1 MGQPQNGTI
10 AEPQNGKM
18 DFISTTKQDHE
29 HPPSIPHITANLIPL
44 SNILKFY
51 AQESYKQLTTAIENL
66 STNAD
71 EESDVKRKKYF
82 LDIIVSLRQDL
93 LKVYTLIKW
102 ASVSQDVSKFIDL
115 LNWFRLQDFQFDR
128 LTHQLAG
135 LSGFGGAKLPNFD
148 IETALEVFYK
158 KRPLL
163 PSHNYIQQPK
173 ISSRKI
179 LEVLKDLNLALMTKF
194 AMIDVP
200 TQFQFE
206 IKDGRAYID
215 VPKEFQV
222 RITMAN
228 DDLSTDNPFYMI
240 GFEFLFGIDQNET
253 LVTLGGNDSI
263 ATKLPTQSYVRL
275 EKIANRVLS
284 VLGLHG
290 LYELL
295 HKYAISF
302 KLYLVSKQIRGLL
315 NTLKWKNNLQIK
327 YAMGSSLII
336 VNYWSLHFLNSSWKS
351 FLEIGID
358 RKFNLTYRWFRNG
371 QYENSEIVEKIIRNR
386 GEDEEDEADEADG
399 SDDEDSLFKEE
410 NDLTSP
416 RDEDDPVQSV
426 HIESI
431 ISSFMIAHSASIM
444 KSIHKLLRT
453 RITGDIE
460 MVNSHRIMFS
470 ISPKKSAVLAIN
482 PLTGLFYFV
491 NPTPIQNRLL
501 KRINSPPSTASLMKQ
516 QQQQLQ
522 QKQQQQQVV
531 TENGFIESVVVV
543 LQQLMLETFTK
554 EVNNYLST
562 TEWIHNSIIK
572 LNEGE
577 VNNLLKSIDRNNTR
591 DQITVQFY
599 RRKHWP
605 STWFLIVMVNG
616 LSASTAWWV
625 ARIKS
630 VDASWVVSYLQNLVY
645 NPTLDYPFFK
655 NLGKSTFKKIINHV
669 ILDELR
675 ANGIEYHHVLSDE
688 EQSGGVDDTGKEMRS
703 ELAELGLAESMSNG
717 SNNVGENGS
726 NNSVT
731 VIYQSIIKLQN
742 TNLIPVENSSSH
754 FYLQVQLINQD
765 NTNKMN
771 LNLFGKLKNLSIKNS
786 PELAKFNLKIDHDKQ
801 NLEIATSVDLNL
813 IINES
818 LHRHNQKQGF
828 LNPIFNNLNNLNNL
842 LRIFDQL
849 NNNNIEILD
858 NAMDS
863 MVIRVNDIVDKLLI
877 QLPQNPKDAIQIST
891 VETKPWEIEII
902 IHFLNRY
909 LQLSKSTNIVG
920 VIHYLDEFDP
930 IYRAVKQVQS
940 LLNEQEGGG
949 ANGTSSSTNSKSDDL
964 KLSNG
969 LHKIYF
975 DAIFKN
981 LNLIQF
987 MFNLSSTVANSRK
1000 IHKDK
1005 ILISLSFKRNK
1016 FNRLNKDGNNSQN
1029 LIKVSLKN
1037 NLNSKNVK
1045 FKHLFELMFKS
1056 ISEMERNERDEI
1068 INLQENHLLIKLNYD
1083 FLISCNVIEEMM
1095 GRITKCFIQ
1104 YLTEESK

>member
-10 AEPQNGKM
+10 AESKNGKA
-18 DFISTTKQDHE
+18 DTVAVSKQDQE
-29 HPPSIPHITANLIPL
+29 QQPRSIPHITANLIPL

-51 AQESYKQLTTAIENL
+51 AQESYKQLSTAIENL
-66 STNAD
+66 STNVD

-82 LDIIVSLRQDL
+82 LDIIISLRQDL
-93 LKVYTLIKW
+93 LKLYTLIKW
-102 ASVSQDVSKFIDL
+102 ASVSQDVSKLIDL
-115 LNWFRLQDFQFDR
+115 LNWFRIQDFQFDH

-158 KRPLL
+158 KRPIL
-163 PSHNYIQQPK
+163 PSHNYLQQPK
-173 ISSRKI
+173 ISPHKV

-194 AMIDVP
+194 ALIDVP
-200 TQFQFE
+200 PQFQFE

-215 VPKEFQV
+215 VSKEFQV
-222 RITMAN
+222 CVTMAS

-240 GFEFLFGIDQNET
+240 DFKFLFGINQAET
-253 LVTLGGNDSI
+253 LVTFGENDSI
-263 ATKLPTQSYVRL
+263 VTRLPTESYTRL
-275 EKIANRVLS
+275 EKIANQVLS
-284 VLGLHG
+284 VSGLQG

-295 HKYAISF
+295 HKYSISF

-336 VNYWSLHFLNSSWKS
+336 VNYWTSHFLNSNWKS
-351 FLEIGID
+351 FIEIGID
-358 RKFNLTYRWFRNG
+358 RKFNLIYRWFRNG
-371 QYENSEIVEKIIRNR
+371 KYESEDVVKKIVQDREKDC
-386 GEDEEDEADEADG
+386 GEINEDT
-399 SDDEDSLFKEE
+399 DSLFKEQIDSVSS
-410 NDLTSP
+410 NDEEASA
-416 RDEDDPVQSV
+416 EEV

-431 ISSFMIAHSASIM
+431 ISSFMISHSAGIM
-444 KSIHKLLRT
+444 KMIFKLLRT
-453 RITGDIE
+453 RISGDIE
-460 MVNSHRIMFS
+460 MINSHRIMFS

-491 NPTPIQNRLL
+491 NPTPMQNRLL
-501 KRINSPPSTASLMKQ
+501 KRINSPPLSFSKQ
-516 QQQQLQ
+516 QQSQQ
-522 QKQQQQQVV
+522 
-531 TENGFIESVVVV
+531 TIPENSFVEGVVVV

-554 EVNNYLST
+554 EVNNYLFT

-572 LNEGE
+572 LNDGE
-577 VNNLLKSIDRNNTR
+577 INNLLKSIDKTNVR

-616 LSASTAWWV
+616 LTSSTAWWV

-630 VDASWVVSYLQNLVY
+630 VDANWVVSYLQNLIY
-645 NPTLDYPFFK
+645 NPRLDYEFFK

-675 ANGIEYHHVLSDE
+675 ANGIEYDNVLADE
-688 EQSGGVDDTGKEMRS
+688 EQAGDNDAAKEVRS
-703 ELAELGLAESMSNG
+703 ELDGLGLTSAVSSG
-717 SNNVGENGS
+717 SENGS
-726 NNSVT
+726 VNQVT
-731 VIYQSIIKLQN
+731 VIYKSIIKLQN
-742 TNLIPVENSSSH
+742 TNLIPIENSSSH
-754 FYLQVQLINQD
+754 FYLQVELINED

-786 PELAKFNLKIDHDKQ
+786 PEVAKFNLIIDHEKQ
-801 NLEIATSVDLNL
+801 NVEVATSVDLNS
-813 IINES
+813 IINENQQ
-818 LHRHNQKQGF
+818 HHHHQKQGF
-828 LNPIFNNLNNLNNL
+828 LNPIFDNLNKLNNL
-842 LRIFDQL
+842 LQILEQL
-849 NNNNIEILD
+849 NNHKVEILD
-858 NAMDS
+858 NSIDS
-863 MVIRVNDIVDKLLI
+863 VVVKVNEAVDKLLI
-877 QLPQNPKDAIQIST
+877 QLPQNPKDAIQISA
-891 VETKPWEIEII
+891 VNTKPWEIEII
-902 IHFLNRY
+902 IHFLNQY
-909 LQLSKSTNIVG
+909 LQVTKSTDIVG

-930 IYRAVKQVQS
+930 IYRAVKQVQK
-940 LLNEQEGGG
+940 LLNEQESGVS
-949 ANGTSSSTNSKSDDL
+949 TSGNAAADDL
-964 KLSNG
+964 KLNNG
-969 LHKIYF
+969 LNKICF

-981 LNLIQF
+981 LNSIQF
-987 MFNLSSTVANSRK
+987 MFNLSSTISNSRK
-1000 IHKDK
+1000 IQKDK
-1005 ILISLSFKRNK
+1005 ILISLSFKKNK
-1016 FNRLNKDGNNSQN
+1016 FNSNDNQN

-1045 FKHLFELMFKS
+1045 FRQLFELMFKS

-1104 YLTEESK
+1104 YLTEETK